1 LVAGGIGPDNVLA
14 ALSESGAWGV
24 DVSSGVE
31 SSPGS
36 KDFKLMER
44 LVARVKE
51 GIEK

>member
-1 LVAGGIGPDNVLA
+1 
-14 ALSESGAWGV
+14 
-24 DVSSGVE
+24 VE